1 MCERTTKTDKECFV
15 NAGDEFFEKKMY
27 ADAIKQYAEAIKRNP
42 EDPKVSNH
50 FVIHMFLRFDFIF

>member
-1 MCERTTKTDKECFV
+1 MFC

-27 ADAIKQYAEAIKRNP
+27 ADAIKQYTEAIKRNP

-50 FVIHMFLRFDFIF
+50 FVIHMFLQFDFIF